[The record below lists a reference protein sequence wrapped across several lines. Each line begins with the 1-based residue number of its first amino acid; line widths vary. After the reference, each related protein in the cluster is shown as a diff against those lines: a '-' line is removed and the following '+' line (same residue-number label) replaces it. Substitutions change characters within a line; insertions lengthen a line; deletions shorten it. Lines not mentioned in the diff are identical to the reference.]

1 MQAEE
6 CKDKKDTTMN
16 EITISGFYD
25 EISSKLSAQIGVL
38 HQLGE
43 HYMCPRNVDG
53 KNIADYSFE
62 EFKEKI
68 YPILQKEDI
77 HFSSIGSPIG
87 KVGIDDE
94 EGFEKQKKQLAEL
107 VKIAKLMECEYIR
120 VFSFFYG
127 DKNPKDC
134 TEKVIARL
142 KEMLAI
148 VKGSGVKLLHEN
160 EKKIYGDVPSRVL
173 EIYNAINDEDF
184 VLCFDASNYIQC
196 DVNPKAAFDML
207 KDFVVYYH
215 IKDCSTY
222 KVEVPVGTGEG
233 HYDYIIGELT
243 KRGYKGFMT
252 LEPHTFKY
260 AVMKPLVYF
269 VPFVKF
275 AMKDYFKAFRL
286 IDKKMGRNYF
296 ACASRKTVFLWQY
309 NNLKKLI
316 SEAK

>member
-1 MQAEE
+1 MS
-6 CKDKKDTTMN
+6 K
-16 EITISGFYD
+16 ITISGFYD
-25 EISSKLSAQIGVL
+25 EISGSLEKQIAVL
-38 HQLGE
+38 HELGE

-53 KNIADYSFE
+53 KNIADYTFE
-62 EFKEKI
+62 EFEKNVYPTLKKEGIK
-68 YPILQKEDI
+68 
-77 HFSSIGSPIG
+77 FSSIGSPIG

-94 EGFEKQKKQLAEL
+94 EGFAKQKKQLVEL
-107 VKIAKLMECEYIR
+107 VKIAKLMECRYIR
-120 VFSFFYG
+120 IFSFFYG
-127 DKNPKDC
+127 DRKPEEC
-134 TEKVIARL
+134 SEKVIARL
-142 KEMLAI
+142 KEFLAI
-148 VKGSGVKLLHEN
+148 VKGSGVKLMHEN

-196 DVNPKAAFDML
+196 DVNPKEAFDTL
-207 KDFVVYYH
+207 KDLVVYYH

-233 HYDYIIGELT
+233 HYEYIIGELV
-243 KRGYKGFMT
+243 KRGYEGFAT

-286 IDKKMGRNYF
+286 IDKKMHRGYF

>member
-1 MQAEE
+1 MG
-6 CKDKKDTTMN
+6 K
-16 EITISGFYD
+16 ITISGFYD
-25 EISSKLSAQIGVL
+25 EISGSLSKQIAVL
-38 HQLGE
+38 HELGE
-43 HYMCPRNVDG
+43 RYMCPRNIDG
-53 KNIADYSFE
+53 KNIADYTFE
-62 EFKEKI
+62 EFEKDVYPTLKKEGIK
-68 YPILQKEDI
+68 
-77 HFSSIGSPIG
+77 FSSIGSPIG

-94 EGFEKQKKQLAEL
+94 EGFAKQKKQLAEL
-107 VKIAKLMECEYIR
+107 VKIAQLMKCEYIR
-120 VFSFFYG
+120 IFSFFYG
-127 DKNPKDC
+127 DKKPEDC
-134 TEKVIARL
+134 SAKVISRL
-142 KEMLAI
+142 KELLAI
-148 VKGSGVKLLHEN
+148 VKGSGVKLMHEN

-173 EIYNAINDEDF
+173 EIYNALNDEDF

-196 DVNPKAAFDML
+196 DVNPTEAFDTL
-207 KDFVVYYH
+207 KELVVYYH

-233 HYDYIIGELT
+233 HYEYIVGQL
-243 KRGYKGFMT
+243 KARGYEGFMT

>member
-1 MQAEE
+1 MS
-6 CKDKKDTTMN
+6 K
-16 EITISGFYD
+16 ITISGFYD
-25 EISSKLSAQIGVL
+25 EISGSLEKQIAVL
-38 HQLGE
+38 HELGE

-53 KNIADYSFE
+53 KNIADYTFE
-62 EFKEKI
+62 EFEKNVYPTLKKEGIK
-68 YPILQKEDI
+68 
-77 HFSSIGSPIG
+77 FSSIGSPIG

-94 EGFEKQKKQLAEL
+94 EGFAKQKKQLVEL
-107 VKIAKLMECEYIR
+107 VKIAKLMECRYIR
-120 VFSFFYG
+120 IFSFFYG
-127 DKNPKDC
+127 DRKPEESS
-134 TEKVIARL
+134 EKVIARL
-142 KEMLAI
+142 KELLAI
-148 VKGSGVKLLHEN
+148 VKGSGVKLMHEN

-173 EIYNAINDEDF
+173 EIFNAINDEDF

-196 DVNPKAAFDML
+196 DVNPKEAFDTL
-207 KDFVVYYH
+207 KDLVVYYH

-233 HYDYIIGELT
+233 HYEYIIGELV
-243 KRGYKGFMT
+243 KRGYEGFAT

-286 IDKKMGRNYF
+286 IDKKMHRGYF

>member
-1 MQAEE
+1 MG
-6 CKDKKDTTMN
+6 K
-16 EITISGFYD
+16 ITISGFYD
-25 EISSKLSAQIGVL
+25 EISSSLKKQIEVL
-38 HQLGE
+38 HELGE
-43 HYMCPRNVDG
+43 HYMCPRSIDG
-53 KNIADYSFE
+53 KNIADYTFE
-62 EFKEKI
+62 EFEKNVYPVLKKEGI
-68 YPILQKEDI
+68 E
-77 HFSSIGSPIG
+77 FSSIGSPIG

-107 VKIAKLMECEYIR
+107 VKIAKLMQCEYIR
-120 VFSFFYG
+120 IFSFFYG
-127 DKNPKDC
+127 EKNPEEC
-134 TEKVIARL
+134 SAKVVARL
-142 KEMLAI
+142 KELLAI
-148 VKGSGVKLLHEN
+148 VKGSGVKLMHEN
-160 EKKIYGDVPSRVL
+160 EKKIYGDVPERVL

-196 DVNPKAAFDML
+196 DVNPKEAFDTL
-207 KDFVVYYH
+207 KDLVVYYH
-215 IKDCSTY
+215 IKDCSTF

-233 HYDYIIGELT
+233 HYDYIVGELK
-243 KRGYKGFMT
+243 KRGYEGFMT

-286 IDKKMGRNYF
+286 IDKKMNRGYF
-296 ACASRKTVFLWQY
+296 ECASRKTVFVWQY